1 MDIETANNIAT
12 IKGLEAL
19 FANVVS
25 VMLGLAG
32 IVLFVMLV
40 IGGIKYIRSGA
51 DAAKAE
57 ASKQLLSSAVKWVFF
72 IILALLVLVFI
83 QQVTGVPITNF
94 IVVQP

>member
-51 DAAKAE
+51 HAAKAE